1 LLPPSNER
9 KASLEARQL
18 RYDQQRPNLRPYLAG
33 RGLGPDTADRFRLG
47 LVPAGDDDPRRYH
60 GRLAIPYNTPSGIVQ
75 IRYRCL
81 DPHHGQGEQD
91 RGCPKFLGDPGEK
104 VTLYNAHA
112 TLRPSPICFLVEGEP
127 DVWAVETLTGLP
139 AVGVPG
145 AKAWEAH
152 PYWARCFVGFDR
164 LILPADGD
172 DAGEHLASV
181 VRKALPELEIVRLP
195 DGDDANS
202 VLARDVAEF
211 RARCKLDA

>member
-1 LLPPSNER
+1 
-9 KASLEARQL
+9 
-18 RYDQQRPNLRPYLAG
+18 LAG
-33 RGLGPDTADRFRLG
+33 RGLGADAADRFRLG

-60 GRLAIPYNTPSGIVQ
+60 GRLAIPYTTPSGIVQ

-81 DPHHGQGEQD
+81 APHHAKSDDD

-104 VTLYNAHA
+104 VTLYNAQA
-112 TLRPSPICFLVEGEP
+112 TLRPSPVCFLVEGEP
-127 DVWAVETLTGLP
+127 DVWAAETLLGVP

-172 DAGEHLASV
+172 DAGDHLASV
-181 VRKALPELEIVRLP
+181 VRKALPEVHIVRLP
-195 DGDDANS
+195 DGEDVNS
-202 VLARDVAEF
+202 LLVTEGADEF
-211 RARCKLDA
+211 RKRCKL